1 MFLQH
6 PFHLQPRQSHFGQKQ
21 TFFDSHTLAPT
32 TSDPAGH
39 VIGACTE
46 HPSLKSHDFNTGVPS
61 GTRQFVGEGSEM
73 RHTPPSV
80 ATSDAPPNAS
90 VSFACGAHVTMSSFR
105 HPAATM
111 RSAGHCRSTSTPN
124 GARVAARG
132 RARSVPFTSSPA
144 ASASA
149 SATVVADVRVED
161 RRAPSRTSAVRSSTT
176 RIAVVDQWGGVGL
189 MSQHPLG
196 RP

>member
-1 MFLQH
+1 MSLQH

-21 TFFDSHTLAPT
+21 TFFDSHTLVPT

-46 HPSLKSHDFNTGVPS
+46 HPSLKSHDFTTGVPS
-61 GTRQFVGEGSEM
+61 GTRQFFGERSEM
-73 RHTPPSV
+73 PHPPSV

-124 GARVAARG
+124 GARVAALG

-149 SATVVADVRVED
+149 SATVVADVRVKD

-176 RIAVVDQWGGVGL
+176 RIAADQCGV
-189 MSQHPLG
+189 LG
-196 RP
+196 